1 MLTPKADCEDVLRLS
16 HFTIEHTPDAVLWI
30 DSSAIIRH
38 VNQAACVLFKH
49 PREELTGKPVYTF
62 HLNEDEPTWKQR
74 WGTIKANK
82 TLLFEQLQP
91 ISDGQVI
98 PVEVRA
104 NFIEFEG
111 EEYVCTFLRDISAWK
126 HARAELEESQR
137 QLATL
142 IHNLPG
148 AVYRS
153 KPDDKLTVE
162 FITDWS
168 RRITGYPPEDIIQNR
183 QIAAI
188 DLIVPD
194 DQEKVLTHR
203 RTCLQEHTSGRIMY
217 RIRTAQGDEKWV
229 ADRFQGVYDDTGDA
243 IAVEGFFNDITQQIQ
258 AEKDLAQ
265 ALLEVEHL
273 KNRLQEENIYL
284 RQEIQLTYNFQH
296 IISNNTGLKQM
307 LAQVEQVAATDAT
320 VLILGE
326 TGTGKE
332 LIARSVHNLSP
343 RKDRSLVKV
352 NCAALPA
359 NLIESELFGHEKGAF
374 TGALTQKIGRFEL
387 ADKGT
392 IFLDEIGELPLDLQV
407 KLLRVLQEGEF
418 ERLGNPRTL
427 HVDVRVIAA
436 TNRDLEQAVANGTF
450 REDLYYRL
458 NVVPIQVPPLRERKD
473 DIPLLAKHFI
483 QKYSKKVGKQIDT
496 ISQKVMQTLQEYHW
510 PGNVRELE
518 NIIERAVILS
528 QGARLEL
535 GDWFMAKD
543 PDEDPS
549 KFATLGEVERAHI
562 RKVLEFTQWR
572 VSGDNGAAMILGMHP
587 QTLFSRMKKL
597 DIKRPT

>member
-1 MLTPKADCEDVLRLS
+1 MV
-16 HFTIEHTPDAVLWI
+16 
-30 DSSAIIRH
+30 
-38 VNQAACVLFKH
+38 
-49 PREELTGKPVYTF
+49 
-62 HLNEDEPTWKQR
+62 
-74 WGTIKANK
+74 
-82 TLLFEQLQP
+82 
-91 ISDGQVI
+91 

-111 EEYVCTFLRDISAWK
+111 EEYICTFLRDVSDRK
-126 HARAELEESQR
+126 QTEEELEESQR
-137 QLATL
+137 QLTTL
-142 IHNLPG
+142 IYNLPG

-153 KPDDKLTVE
+153 KPDDKLTME
-162 FITDWS
+162 FITEWS
-168 RRITGYPPEDIIQNR
+168 QRITGYPPEDIIQNR
-183 QIAAI
+183 KISTI
-188 DLIVPD
+188 DMILCED
-194 DQEKVLTHR
+194 REKVLAHR
-203 RTCLQEHTSGRIMY
+203 RAALQEQKPGRIMY
-217 RIRTAQGDEKWV
+217 RIKTARGEEKWV
-229 ADRFQGVYDDTGDA
+229 ADRFQGVYADNGDV
-243 IAVEGFFNDITQQIQ
+243 IAVEGFFNDITQQILS
-258 AEKDLAQ
+258 EKELTQ

-284 RQEIQLTYNFQH
+284 RQEIQLTHNFQY
-296 IISNNTGLKQM
+296 IISTNAEFKDVLG
-307 LAQVEQVAATDAT
+307 QVERVAATDAT

-332 LIARSVHNLSP
+332 LIARAVHNLSS

-418 ERLGNPRTL
+418 ERLGNPKTL

-436 TNRDLEQAVANGTF
+436 TNRDLEQAIVNGTF

-458 NVVPIQVPPLRERKD
+458 NVVPIQIPPLRDRKD
-473 DIPLLAKHFI
+473 DIPLLVKHFI
-483 QKYSKKVGKQIDT
+483 QKYSKKVGKHIET
-496 ISQKVMQTLQEYHW
+496 VPQKVMQILQEYHW

-528 QGARLEL
+528 HGSRLVL
-535 GDWFMAKD
+535 GDWFAEKS
-543 PDEDPS
+543 PDDDLSNLASLE
-549 KFATLGEVERAHI
+549 EIERAHI
-562 RKVLEFTQWR
+562 QKVLTFTQWR
-572 VSGDNGAAMILGMHP
+572 VSGENGAAMILNMHP

-597 DIKRPT
+597 GIRRPV